1 MAKTKLFEAWSFR
14 LQQPAPFDDPKY
26 AGSKSMGFSQYNTS
40 STAQKSTLHAPTMR
54 ALLAYAKLVSA
65 TENGQSVDGLG
76 AIGHQGTTYRIS
88 EYRSANKTD
97 CVVFNPVTGK
107 FNAAQVEDGTQ
118 ALKPYSVGAGNGT
131 GSGLLF
137 CLMPVLNEDD
147 EFRQKFQEFVSL
159 LESGWADMD
168 AAFECALTLCDNVY
182 RRIENSKQLGSD
194 GVKISIPTTGNIS
207 VITQMAMDS
216 GNYAPTGASYGEFT
230 IMQMSGTPTAKAS
243 SFQKEDFVA
252 KYALSNRTLTAR
264 ELAMVPTLPDWY
276 IIPKE
281 VVRVCEH
288 AKVTTASSQPMRN
301 FLFRGEAG
309 TGKTMGAQAIAAGLN
324 LPYTLMTCSANTE
337 ITDLVGQFIP
347 DTNGFHGST
356 PIEDLPKISDITMHP
371 PSVYMMLTGEYDEE
385 KTEDDVLQKLI
396 EIAVGNLVEKEET
409 PGQRIRYVDTPLV
422 EAIRHGY
429 VCELQEPSCIA
440 NPGVLVGLNSL
451 LDNCQVITLP
461 TGERVKRHP
470 DNGLQQGKQ
479 AVEEDLSSQ
488 LPNAAPN
495 FTMKTTPVPSNG
507 SFTPDPGQ
515 MNAIRA
521 QAERVIS
528 EESDRIAAHLTN
540 SITSSGSGGVD
551 QNSEY
556 DGYDYEHAAEDI
568 ERLLEHMAEEK
579 VTEELEEELSEELQR
594 EANSIRYGNAH
605 RNIHIT
611 VNRMARVDQN
621 LIDSY
626 NRVAPDLLMLSK
638 RLQRSVSTA
647 LRDQR
652 QGGKQTGLL
661 IGKRLNQHALHRTD
675 GRIFYNS
682 RLPTEP
688 INLSVGLLIDES
700 GSMCSNDRITRARAT
715 AIVIQDFCESLGIPL
730 LVVGHTAWSSHVEL
744 FSYSDF
750 DTYDKNNRYRLMDM
764 SARDC
769 NRDGA
774 ALRFVAEKLSKQTS
788 EVKILMIIC
797 DGQPNDD
804 GYSGSAAEA
813 DLRGIKLE
821 YARKGVK
828 IYAAAIGEDRPRIE
842 RIYGDGYLDITN
854 LQELPVMLTNLI
866 VRSLPR

>member
-1 MAKTKLFEAWSFR
+1 MAKTKLFEPWSFR
-14 LQQPAPFDDPKY
+14 LQQPAPFDDPQY
-26 AGSKSMGFSQYNTS
+26 SGSKSMGFSQYNTS

-107 FNAAQVEDGTQ
+107 FNAAQVEDGAQ

-147 EFRQKFQEFVSL
+147 EFRQKFQEFVSHF
-159 LESGWADMD
+159 ESGWADMD
-168 AAFECALTLCDNVY
+168 EAFECALTLCDNVY

-264 ELAMVPTLPDWY
+264 EQAMVPTLPDWY

-347 DTNGFHGST
+347 DTGNSQSDSNCT
-356 PIEDLPKISDITMHP
+356 ELPKISDITMHP

-396 EIAVGNLVEKEET
+396 EIAVENLVEKEET

-461 TGERVKRHP
+461 TGERVQRHP
-470 DNGLQQGKQ
+470 DT
-479 AVEEDLSSQ
+479 VIVV
-488 LPNAAPN
+488 
-495 FTMKTTPVPSNG
+495 TTNSDYSG
-507 SFTPDPGQ
+507 CRD
-515 MNAIRA
+515 MN
-521 QAERVIS
+521 QSVIS
-528 EESDRIAAHLTN
+528 RMDLI
-540 SITSSGSGGVD
+540 
-551 QNSEY
+551 Y
-556 DGYDYEHAAEDI
+556 DME
-568 ERLLEHMAEEK
+568 
-579 VTEELEEELSEELQR
+579 
-594 EANSIRYGNAH
+594 
-605 RNIHIT
+605 
-611 VNRMARVDQN
+611 
-621 LIDSY
+621 
-626 NRVAPDLLMLSK
+626 APDLNTMVK
-638 RLQRSVSTA
+638 RVMNVTGFTDEQEATKMAIVV
-647 LRDQR
+647 RDVAERCR
-652 QGGKQTGLL
+652 QTM
-661 IGKRLNQHALHRTD
+661 ITD
-675 GRIFYNS
+675 GSCGMREFKSWVLSTMVTHDPYESALSTIISSASADPDNRAELIS
-682 RLPTEP
+682 ACLEP
-688 INLSVGLLIDES
+688 QY
-700 GSMCSNDRITRARAT
+700 TRT
-715 AIVIQDFCESLGIPL
+715 I
-730 LVVGHTAWSSHVEL
+730 
-744 FSYSDF
+744 
-750 DTYDKNNRYRLMDM
+750 
-764 SARDC
+764 
-769 NRDGA
+769 
-774 ALRFVAEKLSKQTS
+774 
-788 EVKILMIIC
+788 
-797 DGQPNDD
+797 
-804 GYSGSAAEA
+804 
-813 DLRGIKLE
+813 
-821 YARKGVK
+821 
-828 IYAAAIGEDRPRIE
+828 
-842 RIYGDGYLDITN
+842 
-854 LQELPVMLTNLI
+854 
-866 VRSLPR
+866 